1 MFSRTLLLAAGVGI
15 VAGLVGAAFV
25 ASVDLGSHLLLE
37 HLAGAELLRASGEAA
52 GQALRRGRVPWFLL
66 VVPAAG
72 ALLGGLL
79 SRWAPE
85 AFGGGGDQTIA
96 TYHGAQATVR
106 PRLLPIKFLASV
118 ATLASGGAGGREG
131 PAMQLGSAA
140 GAILAEWLPTTARER
155 RLLYV
160 AGIGAGI
167 SAVFRTPLGAA
178 LLAVEILYRDDFD
191 AEALVPS
198 VLASVVSFAVS
209 NAILGTKPLFGAMPS
224 HPFMAGH
231 LPFYAVLA
239 VVAAAAGAVFVW
251 ALHGVRDVAR
261 DSGLPRWLTPALGGM
276 GLGCGIIT
284 VYAMGLHRIGP
295 VPVESALL
303 GGGYGLAQLAVA
315 EVAAPSLAIAG
326 WFLALAVLR
335 IVATAFTVGSGG
347 SAGDFAPAL
356 VVGALV
362 GAAFG
367 HAAGTLFPESHLHPA
382 SFALVGMATLYGGVA
397 HVPLS
402 AVVLVSEL
410 AASYDLLVPLM
421 LGTVGAH
428 VLLRKVKLYESQQ
441 PNRRSAGAGARLHTS
456 RGGEPRVAVPDG
468 RVALVTVPP
477 AASLLEV
484 MAAASN
490 GQPVIPVVEPSGKYA
505 GLIDATTLLALSSDQ
520 DLRGIVAVDL
530 AGPALG
536 AERGEP
542 LRDAVA
548 RILDAGLSHAPIVEQ
563 GRIVGM
569 LSLSDVVKTALG
581 GELG

>member
-1 MFSRTLLLAAGVGI
+1 M
-15 VAGLVGAAFV
+15 AGLVGAAFV
-25 ASVDLGSHLLLE
+25 ASVDAGTHLILE
-37 HLAGAELLRASGEAA
+37 HLAGADLLSASGETAS
-52 GQALRRGRVPWFLL
+52 QALRKGRVPWFLL

-96 TYHGAQATVR
+96 TYHGAQAKVR

-118 ATLASGGAGGREG
+118 ATLATGGAGGREG

-155 RLLYV
+155 RLLFV

-178 LLAVEILYRDDFD
+178 LLAVEVLYRDDFD

-198 VLASVVSFAVS
+198 VLASVVSFSVS
-209 NAILGTKPLFGAMPS
+209 NAILGTRPLFGAMPS
-224 HPFMAGH
+224 HPFMAAH
-231 LPFYAVLA
+231 LPFYAALA
-239 VVAAAAGAVFVW
+239 IIAAAAGAAFVW
-251 ALHGVRDVAR
+251 ALHGIRNLAR
-261 DSGLPRWLTPALGGM
+261 DSGLPRWLTPALGGL
-276 GLGCGIIT
+276 GLGAGIIT
-284 VYAMGLHRIGP
+284 VYAVGLNRIGP
-295 VPVESALL
+295 VVPIETAFL

-315 EVAAPSLAIAG
+315 EVTGPSLAIAG

-335 IVATAFTVGSGG
+335 IVSTAFTVGSGG

-367 HAAGTLFPESHLHPA
+367 HAAGTLFPESHIHPA

-428 VLLRKVKLYESQQ
+428 VLLRNVQLYESQP
-441 PNRRSAGAGARLHTS
+441 PNRRRANLGGRTARPAE
-456 RGGEPRVAVPDG
+456 GEPRVDVPG
-468 RVALVTVPP
+468 ERASLATVQPS
-477 AASLLEV
+477 ATLLEV
-484 MAAASN
+484 MAAAAN
-490 GQPVIPVVEPSGKYA
+490 GQPVIPVVDAAGLYA
-505 GLIDATTLLALSSDQ
+505 GLIDSTTLLALSADQ
-520 DLRGIVAVDL
+520 DLRGIIAVDL
-530 AGPALG
+530 AGPAVG
-536 AERGEP
+536 VERGEP
-542 LRDAVA
+542 VRDAVA
-548 RILDAGLSHAPIVEQ
+548 RILDAGLSHAPIVER
-563 GRIVGM
+563 GRVVGM